1 MFSDLG
7 AQGPIK
13 GSQKTFPAE
22 VIEPEVFAWIGKT
35 ATKTVKKSGNEAL
48 LKGFGFACVCAK
60 LSVTLAGVT
69 QCVNYIII
77 RC

>member
-13 GSQKTFPAE
+13 GPQKTFPAE

-35 ATKTVKKSGNEAL
+35 ATKTVKKVEM
-48 LKGFGFACVCAK
+48 K
-60 LSVTLAGVT
+60 LF
-69 QCVNYIII
+69 
-77 RC
+77 